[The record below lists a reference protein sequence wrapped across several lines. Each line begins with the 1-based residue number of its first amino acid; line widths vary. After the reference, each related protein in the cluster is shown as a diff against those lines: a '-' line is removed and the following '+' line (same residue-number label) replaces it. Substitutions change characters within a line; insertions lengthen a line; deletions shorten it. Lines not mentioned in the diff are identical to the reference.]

1 MSNDRIPAE
10 THAETRGSREIH
22 TIIGAGQV
30 GTQLAAL
37 LVREGHQVRLC
48 RRGALTHALPGVT
61 FMQGDATDRA
71 FADQA
76 CRGATVVY
84 NCANPPDYSKW
95 DGVLVPLYRAVREAA
110 GRAGAR
116 LVQLD
121 CLYMYGRPPHAP
133 FDERTPM
140 EPCSEKGKLRKLLVD
155 ELFAAHARGDVQAT
169 SGRAS
174 DYFGPGTPNAMLLRP
189 DVYDRILAGS
199 SVYVLVNPDMP
210 HSYSYTPDVARGLAV
225 LGSHPAALGR
235 AWHLPATAQL
245 TSRELLHRFAAR
257 AGTTIKVRRM
267 PQWAMRS
274 LGVFV
279 PLLSAM
285 VEMSYQWEVPYV
297 IDDGDFRRTF
307 GVGATALDV
316 AIDATLAAHAQAKA
330 QRTAA

>member
-1 MSNDRIPAE
+1 MS
-10 THAETRGSREIH
+10 EIH
-22 TIIGAGQV
+22 TIIGAGQI

-37 LVREGHQVRLC
+37 LAQEGHQVRLV
-48 RRGALTHALPGVT
+48 RRGAIATEIPGVT
-61 FMQGDATDRA
+61 RMQGDVTDRA
-71 FADQA
+71 FADEV

-84 NCANPPDYSKW
+84 NCANPPDYAKW

-121 CLYMYGRPPHAP
+121 CLYMYGRPAKAP

-140 EPCSEKGKLRKLLVD
+140 EPCSEKGKLRKLLVE
-155 ELFAAHARGDVQAT
+155 ELFEAHRRGDVQAT

-174 DYFGPGTPNAMLLRP
+174 DYFGPHTPNAMLLRP

-210 HSYSYTPDVARGLAV
+210 HTYSYTPDVARGLAV

-235 AWHLPATAQL
+235 AWHLPAAAQL
-245 TSRELLHRFAAR
+245 TSRELLERFAAR
-257 AGTTIKVRRM
+257 AGTTVKVRRV

-285 VEMSYQWEVPYV
+285 VEMAYQWEVPYV
-297 IDDGDFRRTF
+297 LDDGDFRRTF
-307 GVGATALDV
+307 AVGPTELDE
-316 AIDATLAAHAQAKA
+316 AIDATLAAHVQAKA
-330 QRTAA
+330 RAKAA